1 MAEASGVQS
10 VVRSFTLLELL
21 CERGELGVTQLSK
34 LSGLS
39 KTTVYRLINTLVELG
54 YVKQNPVTEGYG
66 ITLKFLKISASQR
79 ALFDKR
85 NEMRPVLE
93 KLSAECGE
101 TVHLVERSGKDI
113 IYIDKIEN
121 NTTAFRMASQVGMSL
136 PMIYTASGKAIM
148 SYLSKEELKKIW
160 NESEVISKTPKTITN
175 FNLFME
181 EIKGVRENGY
191 AVDNEENE
199 LGVCCIA
206 TAVADI
212 EGDFKYA
219 VSVSVP
225 KVRLS
230 REKEEFIK
238 NMLKNLISDNNF

>member
-101 TVHLVERSGKDI
+101 TVHLVERS
-113 IYIDKIEN
+113 
-121 NTTAFRMASQVGMSL
+121 
-136 PMIYTASGKAIM
+136 
-148 SYLSKEELKKIW
+148 
-160 NESEVISKTPKTITN
+160 
-175 FNLFME
+175 
-181 EIKGVRENGY
+181 
-191 AVDNEENE
+191 
-199 LGVCCIA
+199 
-206 TAVADI
+206 
-212 EGDFKYA
+212 
-219 VSVSVP
+219 
-225 KVRLS
+225 
-230 REKEEFIK
+230 
-238 NMLKNLISDNNF
+238 

>member
-1 MAEASGVQS
+1 MALDSAAAVVLIACSS
-10 VVRSFTLLELL
+10 VV
-21 CERGELGVTQLSK
+21 
-34 LSGLS
+34 
-39 KTTVYRLINTLVELG
+39 
-54 YVKQNPVTEGYG
+54 
-66 ITLKFLKISASQR
+66 
-79 ALFDKR
+79 
-85 NEMRPVLE
+85 
-93 KLSAECGE
+93 
-101 TVHLVERSGKDI
+101 RSGKDI

-148 SYLSKEELKKIW
+148 SYLSKEELNKIW
-160 NESEVISKTPKTITN
+160 NESEVISKTPKTITD

-212 EGDFKYA
+212 EGNFKYA

-230 REKEEFIK
+230 LEKEEFIK